1 MTHIHIAHAAH
12 DNWNQAVQECCAAL
26 SKTSTT
32 GSSQATLGLIY
43 VTDYLADDLKNI
55 LRHLTDQ
62 TGISQWVGTVGMGIC
77 AGGTELFDRPA
88 MAVMTLSIDEQDY
101 EIIHTINDEEKP
113 LPAATQEWIAKTT
126 PLLGIIHGDSNNLK
140 ILQIVEKF
148 ARTSGSFLVG
158 GLTASRQTSY
168 QVAGSLENGG
178 LTGGGLSGV
187 LFSPSVEVATGL
199 SQGCSPI
206 GESHIVSDCVD
217 NVIVGIDGRG
227 ALDVFKEDIGDVL
240 ARDLNRVAGYIHAA
254 FPIEGSDTGDYLVR
268 NLVGID
274 PEHGWLAVGGDIKP
288 GERILFVRRDPQ
300 SAEED
305 LVSMVT
311 KLKKRLPGDP
321 KGGVYYSCIA
331 RGPNMFGTEGRE
343 AEIIHDILGD
353 FPLIGFYANGEIS
366 NDRLYGYT
374 GVIALFM

>member
-1 MTHIHIAHAAH
+1 
-12 DNWNQAVQECCAAL
+12 
-26 SKTSTT
+26 
-32 GSSQATLGLIY
+32 
-43 VTDYLADDLKNI
+43 
-55 LRHLTDQ
+55 
-62 TGISQWVGTVGMGIC
+62 
-77 AGGTELFDRPA
+77 
-88 MAVMTLSIDEQDY
+88 
-101 EIIHTINDEEKP
+101 
-113 LPAATQEWIAKTT
+113 
-126 PLLGIIHGDSNNLK
+126 
-140 ILQIVEKF
+140 
-148 ARTSGSFLVG
+148 
-158 GLTASRQTSY
+158 
-168 QVAGSLENGG
+168 
-178 LTGGGLSGV
+178 V
-187 LFSPSVEVATGL
+187 LFSPSAEVATGL
-199 SQGCSPI
+199 SQVCSLI

-227 ALDVFKEDIGDVL
+227 ALEVFKEDIGDVL

-343 AEIIHDILGD
+343 TEIIHDILGD
-353 FPLIGFYANGEIS
+353 FPLIRFYANGEIS

>member
-12 DNWNQAVQECCAAL
+12 DDWNQAVQECCVAL

-32 GSSQATLGLIY
+32 GSRQATLGLIY

-88 MAVMTLSIDEQDY
+88 MAVMTLSLDEQDY
-101 EIIHTINDEEKP
+101 EIIHTINDEEKL

-126 PLLGIIHGDSNNLK
+126 PLLGIVHGDSNNPK
-140 ILQIVEKF
+140 ILHMVEEF
-148 ARTSGSFLVG
+148 ALTSGSFLVG

-187 LFSPSVEVATGL
+187 LFAPSVEVATGL

>member
-12 DNWNQAVQECCAAL
+12 DDWNQAVQECCVAL

-32 GSSQATLGLIY
+32 GSRQATLGLIY

-88 MAVMTLSIDEQDY
+88 MAVMTLSLDEQDY

-126 PLLGIIHGDSNNLK
+126 PLLGIVHGDSNNPK
-140 ILQIVEKF
+140 IQHMVEEF

-187 LFSPSVEVATGL
+187 LFAPSVEVATGL

-274 PEHGWLAVGGDIKP
+274 PEHGWLAVGGDIKL